1 MVMRRGV
8 SPIIATVLL
17 IGIVITLSGIVYIW
31 ARGFVQEGLEKRGEP
46 IERSC
51 DAVQFEADI
60 VSNTEGNFLDINNRA
75 EIPIYGFVLELLG
88 QGSALPYELTPNP
101 VEPGASASIPLPS
114 NEINLDGAQGV
125 KVIPVLMGQKRDSE
139 GRYVF
144 QCPGSAG
151 VEIETIP

>member
-1 MVMRRGV
+1 MRRGV
-8 SPIIATVLL
+8 SPVIATVLL
-17 IGIVITLSGIVYIW
+17 IGIVIELSGIVYIW

-51 DAVQFEADI
+51 DAVQFEAGI
-60 VSNTEGNFLDINNRA
+60 ISTGGTYYLDINNRA

-88 QGSALPYELTPNP
+88 QGSSLPYELTPHP
-101 VEPGASASIPLPS
+101 VEPGASASISL
-114 NEINLDGAQGV
+114 NEISLSGSQGV
-125 KVIPVLMGQKRDSE
+125 KVVPVLMGQKRDSE

-144 QCPGSAG
+144 QCPSSAG